1 MIMKKLIQQN
11 PNSQSGFTLIE
22 TLLYIGLFALVMTA
36 ILLATHQ
43 LIELADKSQTRAQI
57 EIESQ
62 FVFDK
67 IDEAIDGASIMAI
80 SENDGIQALSI
91 TNPSLSSGQSPVVI
105 TRDDVNSSVSLQRG
119 MHPATKLN
127 GTIAPVSSLD
137 FVITTTETTQ
147 TLKTSLIITSPL
159 LATPQTYINIRTI
172 RKNSN

>member
-1 MIMKKLIQQN
+1 MKKLIQQN

-62 FVFDK
+62 FVLNK
-67 IDEAIDGASIMAI
+67 IDEALNGASIVAI
-80 SENDGIQALSI
+80 SENNGIQTLNI

-137 FVITTTETTQ
+137 FVVTNTEITQ

-159 LATPQTYINIRTI
+159 LATPQTYTSIRTI